1 MPHRKGSF
9 MNLILTYIRRHIG
22 MFATALFFL
31 SLETLADL
39 MQPTFMSYIVDNG
52 VKGQS
57 ISKILMY
64 GAMMLGIAALGALG
78 AVMRNIYAS
87 RTSQQISMEM
97 RSDIYRKVQTLSF
110 ENVIVYCSTHYV

>member
-1 MPHRKGSF
+1 

-78 AVMRNIYAS
+78 AVMRNIYAMS
-87 RTSQQISMEM
+87 LLHIS
-97 RSDIYRKVQTLSF
+97 TLSGR
-110 ENVIVYCSTHYV
+110 

>member
-1 MPHRKGSF
+1 

-78 AVMRNIYAS
+78 AVMRNIYAAAPPSKSAWKCAAIFTGKS
-87 RTSQQISMEM
+87 RPFLLKILTG
-97 RSDIYRKVQTLSF
+97 
-110 ENVIVYCSTHYV
+110 CSHLPSLRVSPMM

>member
-1 MPHRKGSF
+1 
-9 MNLILTYIRRHIG
+9 
-22 MFATALFFL
+22 
-31 SLETLADL
+31 

-97 RSDIYRKVQTLSF
+97 RSDIYRKVQTLSLK
-110 ENVIVYCSTHYV
+110 ILTGCSHLPSLRASPMM